1 MSSILKVDQLQDSGG
16 NAIITSDG
24 SGNLTPNF
32 NNAGTMVLLSSQ
44 TASSDNEIIF
54 NNTLI
59 TSTYND
65 YKIKGSGII
74 PATDSAEP
82 NIFASADNG
91 SNFLSCD
98 SGRQYN
104 QLNSAAGG
112 AESASGT
119 SIEIGYNIGNDAN
132 LGGAFEIH
140 FSNLNATN
148 MYKWGYYYYV
158 SKHDTNA
165 YIWKGGYSINS
176 QSAVNYIKF
185 AFNTGAISTG
195 KLQLYGVKT

>member
-1 MSSILKVDQLQDSGG
+1 MAITRIGG
-16 NAIITSDG
+16 ANAISGTIPVANGGTG
-24 SGNLTPNF
+24 VTTAAALANTGNL
-32 NNAGTMVLLSSQ
+32 VLLSSQ

>member
-1 MSSILKVDQLQDSGG
+1 MTSIIKVNTIQDSGG
-16 NAIITSDG
+16 NTIISSNG
-24 SGNLTPNF
+24 SGTITPNF

-82 NIFASADNG
+82 NIFVSADNG

>member
-104 QLNSAAGG
+104 ELTGTGSGHERTTGAFVEMAA
-112 AESASGT
+112 
-119 SIEIGYNIGNDAN
+119 NIGNDAN
-132 LGGAFEIH
+132 LGGSFEFH
-140 FSNLNATN
+140 LSNLNATD
-148 MYKWGYYYYV
+148 MYKWGYYFYV
-158 SKHDTNA
+158 SKHDTGA